1 MQNAQLY
8 AANVIGGSGDGDDEF
23 VDAANAVSFARSSVD
38 KRRSH
43 FVIILCARDW
53 TEMQYAPGGP
63 FRYDVC
69 TEGGV
74 DGYLEIHTLYK

>member
-8 AANVIGGSGDGDDEF
+8 AANVIGGSGDGGDDEF
-23 VDAANAVSFARSSVD
+23 VDAANAVSFVARSFVD

-53 TEMQYAPGGP
+53 TEMQYAPYRGHLDTTSA
-63 FRYDVC
+63 FFLKYV
-69 TEGGV
+69 
-74 DGYLEIHTLYK
+74 TLLVS